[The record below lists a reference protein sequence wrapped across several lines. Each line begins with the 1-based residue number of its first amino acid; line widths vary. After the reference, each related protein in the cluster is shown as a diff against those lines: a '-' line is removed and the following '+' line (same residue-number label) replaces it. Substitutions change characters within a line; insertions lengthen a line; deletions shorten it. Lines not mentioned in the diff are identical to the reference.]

1 MSDSQKVTDN
11 GLRTGTLG
19 TAAITLMVISAVAP
33 LTNMAGILPVA
44 ILFGNGTAIV
54 PAFILMMLLVLVF
67 SVGYVTMSRYVPN
80 SGAFYT
86 MITRGLGPT
95 LGGAAALV
103 ALLGY
108 NCMQIGMSG
117 MFGPVTADLIKTS
130 VGIDLPWW
138 VYSLGASLI
147 IGFLAYRRVDF
158 SAKVLALLVLA
169 EFAVVFVLDILI
181 VHQGVPG
188 GFSLAPLSL
197 SGMPSGAALGVTFVF
212 AFGCYIGIEAT
223 TIYSAEA
230 HNPRVTIPR
239 ATYASVLLIGGF
251 YSLSAIWIVEAAGT
265 ATIVDQLK
273 QLQDPV
279 QFVFNISDQFGGRIL
294 SDMMRVLF
302 VTSVFACLLAFH
314 NHVARYFYFLGKEG
328 MMPTWLGKTH
338 PSYQSPYRG
347 TILQTVIAMAVIGTF
362 AAFGMDPLLTLFA
375 WIANIAVICV
385 ITLMLLVCI
394 AVIVFFVQNP
404 ELEPGQPIKTKLMP
418 ALAAIGFALVGYF
431 GVSGFDIL
439 TGASGPLAIALP
451 SLILVA
457 AVIGAIRAKTR
468 PGLVVALS
476 TDPV

>member
-1 MSDSQKVTDN
+1 MSDSETTQDK
-11 GLRTGTLG
+11 GLRGGSLG
-19 TAAITLMVISAVAP
+19 AAAITLMVISAVAP

-54 PAFILMMLLVLVF
+54 PAFMLMMLLMLVF
-67 SVGYVTMSRYVPN
+67 SVGYVTMSRHVPN

-86 MITRGLGPT
+86 LITRGLGRS

-117 MFGPVTADLIKTS
+117 MFGPVTADLVNKAT
-130 VGIDLPWW
+130 GINLPWW
-138 VYSLGASLI
+138 VYSLGASLL
-147 IGFLAYRRVDF
+147 IGILAYRRIDL
-158 SAKVLALLVLA
+158 SAKVLGLLVLA
-169 EFAVVFVLDILI
+169 EFAVVFILDLLI

-197 SGMPSGAALGVTFVF
+197 SGMPSTAALGVTFVF

-239 ATYASVLLIGGF
+239 ATYASVLLIGAF
-251 YSLSAIWIVEAAGT
+251 YSVSAIWIVEAAGT
-265 ATIVDQLK
+265 STVVDTIK
-273 QLQDPV
+273 QLADPV
-279 QFVFNISDQFGGRIL
+279 QFVFNIADQFGGGVL
-294 SDMMRVLF
+294 SDSMRVLF

-328 MMPTWLGKTH
+328 MLPNWLGQTH
-338 PSYQSPYRG
+338 PTYQSPYRG
-347 TILQTVIAMAVIGTF
+347 TIIQTVIALVVIGLF
-362 AAFGMDPLLTLFA
+362 AGFGMDPLLTLFA
-375 WIANIAVICV
+375 WVANIAVICV
-385 ITLMLLVCI
+385 ITLMLFVCV
-394 AVIVFFVQNP
+394 AVIVFFGKNP
-404 ELEPGQPIKTKLMP
+404 ELEPGQVLQTKIMP
-418 ALAAIGFALVGYF
+418 AIAAVGFALVGYF

-451 SLILVA
+451 ALIPLA
-457 AVIGAIRAKTR
+457 AVIGAIRAKMR
-468 PGLVVALS
+468 PESVAAL
-476 TDPV
+476 TADPI